1 MTKKILFISGSVGLG
16 HVFRDLEIAKELR
29 NQIHDI
35 EIIWLAGEPAL
46 SFLIEHEETIHPEN
60 NRWTADTDMLEN
72 MSKVNA
78 EKGKTFNTN
87 AIKYLIKC
95 RNNWKSNVNLFDEI
109 MKKESYDLVVGD
121 ETYELSLA
129 LRNKIKI
136 TPTFVMIFDFI
147 GIEAMSNNPIEKLIA
162 YKLNYEWV
170 QENKKVPK
178 RVINSIFI
186 GEPEDVPD
194 KRFGFLMPNR
204 RTSTIKRAN
213 FVGYILQ
220 FDPKSYENKCEIR
233 KKQELSSHPL
243 IVCSVG
249 GTSIGLPILELCCQ
263 TFPLIKNKIPGV
275 KMILVAGPR
284 ISAGNLKVPEGVIV
298 KEYLPNLYE
307 YFAASDLAIVQAG
320 SSTTLELV
328 ALKKP
333 FIYFPVEGHFEQQ
346 LHVAPRLE
354 RFNAGFKMQY
364 SKTTP
369 EMLAE
374 KIISNIGAKINYPS
388 IPLDGAKKTVK
399 VLRQII
405 EG

>member
-1 MTKKILFISGSVGLG
+1 MTRNILFISGSFGLG
-16 HVFRDLEIAKELR
+16 HVIRDLEIANELR
-29 NQIHDI
+29 NQIPDTKI
-35 EIIWLAGEPAL
+35 FWIAGEPAL
-46 SFLIEHEETIHPEN
+46 SFLIEHGETIHPKN
-60 NRWTADTDMLEN
+60 NGWIADTDLLEN
-72 MSKVNA
+72 ISKRSA
-78 EKGKTFNTN
+78 EKGKVFHAN

-129 LRNKIKI
+129 LRNKITI
-136 TPTFVMIFDFI
+136 TPTFVIIFDFI
-147 GIEAMSNNPIEKLIA
+147 GADAISNNPVEKLIV
-162 YKLNYEWV
+162 YKMNYEWV

-178 RVINSIFI
+178 RVITSIFI

-194 KRFGFLMPNR
+194 KRFGFLLPNR
-204 RTSTIKRAN
+204 RASTIKRGN
-213 FVGYILQ
+213 FVGYILH
-220 FDPKSYENKCEIR
+220 FDPKNYEEKYEIR
-233 KKQELSSHPL
+233 KKPELDSHPL

-249 GTSIGLPILELCCQ
+249 GTSIGLPLLELCCK

-284 ISAGNLKVPEGVIV
+284 ISSGYLKVPEGVIV
-298 KEYLPNLYE
+298 KEYLPDLYE
-307 YFAASDLAIVQAG
+307 YFAACDLAVVQAG

-346 LHVAPRLE
+346 LHVVPRLE
-354 RFNAGFKMQY
+354 RFKAGVKMQY

-374 KIISNIGAKINYPS
+374 KIIANIGLKVNYPS
-388 IPLDGAKKTVK
+388 IPLDGAKNTVK